1 VNKYDFIN
9 FDDHVY
15 ITENFHIQSGFS
27 LDSLRWA
34 FTTRYVDLWNP
45 MLWLSFMLD
54 YQLYGL
60 NAGGYHLTNLIL
72 HILSTLLLFWLFHRM
87 TGSVW
92 PSAFVAAFFAL
103 HPLHVESVAWV
114 SERKDTLSAF
124 FWMLTLCFY
133 VWYTEKPDIKRYML
147 TIFCFMLA
155 LMSKP
160 MVVTL
165 PLILILLDYWPLRR
179 FPFQESKSVPTDI
192 TQISTKQEKKKIKQ
206 KKTNDKKNMLAT
218 AKNASPEAGI
228 ALFHDKFHLL
238 EKTPF
243 FILSVIIVIVTL
255 HAPEAA
261 DIQPSRL
268 LPLSA
273 RLANAPVSFVTYL
286 VNTFWPHDLAV
297 LYPFTEQIPLWQVAV
312 SVLVIIAISAF
323 AIATAKNLPYLFT
336 GWFWFMITI
345 LPVIGIL
352 QISTAAPYAMADRY
366 HYLPS
371 IGLAFMLA
379 WGLPSLIRKENIRKK
394 ILFPTAIIFL
404 GFMAVISYRQSAF
417 WKNSEILFNHALQV
431 TNDNYIAHDNLA
443 PFLLDQGRTKEAL
456 DHYNEAI
463 RIKPDYEYAYYN
475 RGIVYDKTGNN
486 PLAIEDYSKAISV
499 NPLFAKA
506 YNNRGLVYTRL
517 GEYQL
522 AITDFNKAIGLN
534 PSYSKAY
541 NNRGLV
547 YIRLGEYQLAITDFN
562 EAISL
567 NPSYSMAYNNR
578 GLAYAALGQHQPALM
593 DFDETIRLKPDDP
606 HPYYDRSTVYAKLG
620 QYVRA
625 IEDLD
630 HDILLK
636 PDDIRAYF
644 SRAVIYLNQGNKES
658 GCWDAQ
664 KACELGNCEILK
676 SARSK
681 GVCP

>member
-1 VNKYDFIN
+1 MSRYDFIT

-179 FPFQESKSVPTDI
+179 FPFQESKYVPTDI

-417 WKNSEILFNHALQV
+417 WKNSEILFHHALQV
-431 TNDNYIAHDNLA
+431 TKDNYVMHYNLA
-443 PFLLDQGRTKEAL
+443 LPLSDEGRSEESL
-456 DHYNEAI
+456 YHYNESI
-463 RIKPDYEYAYYN
+463 HIKPDYIEAYYN
-475 RGIVYDKTGNN
+475 RGNLYVKLGKDL
-486 PLAIEDYSKAISV
+486 LAIDDFSNTV
-499 NPLFAKA
+499 NLNPHYVIA
-506 YNNRGLVYTRL
+506 YNNRGNAYNRL
-517 GEYQL
+517 GKYQP
-522 AITDFNKAIGLN
+522 AIEDFNKAISLSPRYPN
-534 PSYSKAY
+534 AY
-541 NNRGLV
+541 NNRGNAYASLGRHQQALV
-547 YIRLGEYQLAITDFN
+547 DFN
-562 EAISL
+562 EAI
-567 NPSYSMAYNNR
+567 
-578 GLAYAALGQHQPALM
+578 
-593 DFDETIRLKPDDP
+593 RLKPDYADA
-606 HPYYDRSTVYAKLG
+606 YYNRGVVFAELR
-620 QYVRA
+620 QYQNA
-625 IEDLD
+625 IEDLNQ
-630 HDILLK
+630 DISLV
-636 PDDIRAYF
+636 PNDVYAYYARAN
-644 SRAVIYLNQGNKES
+644 VYLNQGNKEL
-658 GCWDAQ
+658 GCSNAQ
-664 KACELGNCEILK
+664 KACELGNCKILNSSK
-676 SARSK
+676 SK
-681 GVCP
+681 GYCR